1 MTTPTPNDPLDK
13 FVYPDSDNWMPNM
26 KYPKMDNIGKPLKNP
41 DITKR
46 PFFNLPQYSKPID
59 IISYRQLLR
68 NQLLNS
74 KAETLDR
81 IIDDEIDANQAEL
94 AYRKQMEELKRLEQQ
109 FSDGLFSFFVKEVKD
124 KATSAIQSEYFN
136 NDTDLQA
143 FDDETASIIEGDRT
157 LTELGNEL
165 LQLQQEQLRKVNT
178 IEQSLVDLVE
188 GSKTDKELT
197 TLSELNDTLKQLK
210 TQLRQP
216 TTETSAPDDT
226 SEVIQQKL
234 KRKRLVLKNTQE
246 LKKDVEELEKQV
258 KQKPMKEATK
268 EKAEYFRLQVENYVK
283 RIKQALPYLS
293 EPLPKYAQ
301 NIIDDYDRGRIAQI
315 KRPKTLEGK
324 AYSLAYLSD
333 DLGLRP
339 LEEIQPAQPLTT
351 ATEPTIK
358 GMSDI
363 EIRQAERRGEGAG
376 GAVIE

>member
-143 FDDETASIIEGDRT
+143 FDDETASIIEGDST
-157 LTELGNEL
+157 LTQLGNEL
-165 LQLQQEQLRKVNT
+165 LELQKEQLRKVNT

-210 TQLRQP
+210 TQLKQP
-216 TTETSAPDDT
+216 TTETIDPEIT
-226 SEVIQQKL
+226 SEEIQQKV
-234 KRKRLVLKNTQE
+234 KRKKLVVVKSLEQKKNLTD
-246 LKKDVEELEKQV
+246 LAEKV
-258 KQKPMKEATK
+258 RSTKTMKPETK
-268 EKAEYFRLQVENYVK
+268 EKAEFFRYELQQLID
-283 RIKQALPYLS
+283 RIKATS
-293 EPLPKYAQ
+293 ARTGDDIPKEAQ
-301 NIIDDYDRGRIAQI
+301 KIIKEIE
-315 KRPKTLEGK
+315 EGK
-324 AYSLAYLSD
+324 FERPSAIANRLNALAGITEE
-333 DLGLRP
+333 LGYRP
-339 LEEIQPAQPLTT
+339 YGEFGEPAPPLTT
-351 ATEPTIK
+351 APEPA
-358 GMSDI
+358 GRRMMSMR
-363 EIRQAERRGEGAG
+363 EIREAEQRGEGAG
-376 GAVIE
+376 GAVME